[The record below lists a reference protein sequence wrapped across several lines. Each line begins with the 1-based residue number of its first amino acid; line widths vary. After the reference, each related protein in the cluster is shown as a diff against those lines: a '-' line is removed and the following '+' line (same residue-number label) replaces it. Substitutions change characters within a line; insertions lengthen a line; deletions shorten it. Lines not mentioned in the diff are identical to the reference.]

1 MLGWK
6 YTSCATSPWL
16 CAILSGQISQKV
28 YIVRVLIYYLYF
40 RLFCIF
46 RGEANG
52 RVQITPLALPTS
64 TNASMHCC
72 TWFGLERICWV
83 QLAKVIQAIQV
94 IQVILS
100 QISKSLRCR
109 LMSCTHLNANA
120 SGKHVETCWN
130 MLKHVDF
137 LWEPDFWHLTK
148 TMSGSL
154 RSARAAPLGTTG

>member
-94 IQVILS
+94 IQVIQVILS
-100 QISKSLRCR
+100 QISKSLRGR

-130 MLKHVDF
+130 MLIF
-137 LWEPDFWHLTK
+137 
-148 TMSGSL
+148 SGSL
-154 RSARAAPLGTTG
+154 LFDI